1 MILYL
6 PLIETRDKMA
16 KRIHEIF
23 DEESLIKKIN
33 NKLPYLFQL
42 AEIDNSR
49 DGKLGMEIGS
59 ARERIL
65 IALLIYKFG
74 EENVKTDIAIT
85 QSEIDVIVFDEPI
98 SIKTV
103 TNKKVVGVKLI
114 WTVDAQK
121 AIEFINQYSPECDIL
136 FAHINWDNKGA
147 LYLLSKESQKEVLKE
162 FGKEFYFKL
171 PKAGTNPRG
180 VEISNNAINKLVE
193 HPMTKKIIINWKRDE
208 TIKYNSY
215 NRWVEEWKEEE

>member
-1 MILYL
+1 
-6 PLIETRDKMA
+6 MA
-16 KRIHEIF
+16 KKIYEIF
-23 DEESLIKKIN
+23 NENEIIQKIKE
-33 NKLPYLFQL
+33 KLPYLFQL

-65 IALLIYKFG
+65 IALLISKFG
-74 EENVKTDIAIT
+74 EENIKTNIAIT

-103 TNKKVVGVKLI
+103 TNNNVIGVKLI

-121 AIEFINQYSPECDIL
+121 ALEFINNYSPECDIL
-136 FAHINWDNKGA
+136 FAHIRWNSQGA
-147 LYLLSKESQKEVLKE
+147 IYLLSKESQKEVLE
-162 FGKEFYFKL
+162 EYGKEFYFKL
-171 PKAGTNPRG
+171 PKVGTNPRG
-180 VEISNNAINKLVE
+180 VEISNEAIRKIVE
-193 HPMTKKIIINWKRDE
+193 HNSTKKIDIDWKRDE

-215 NRWVEEWKEEE
+215 DRWVDKWDED